1 MAKDANV
8 FARVDATLK
17 EQAESILS
25 QLGMPM
31 SSAIN
36 IFLNQVVLRRGLPFE
51 VTLPA
56 NAPTAF
62 GGLSKEQVDA
72 EIQKGYD
79 DCLAGRVRPAEQVFQ
94 EIEAELGTR
103 GSIGST

>member
-1 MAKDANV
+1 MTMAKDANV
-8 FARVDATLK
+8 FARVDASLK

-51 VTLPA
+51 VTLPNPPLA
-56 NAPTAF
+56 IGNMT
-62 GGLSKEQVDA
+62 KEQLNL
-72 EIQKGYD
+72 ELQKGYD
-79 DCLAGRVRPAEQVFQ
+79 DCLAGRVESAEQVFK
-94 EIEAELGTR
+94 EIEAEFGL
-103 GSIGST
+103 

>member
-8 FARVDATLK
+8 FARVDASLK

-51 VTLPA
+51 VALPA
-56 NAPTAF
+56 NAPLAIGAMT
-62 GGLSKEQVDA
+62 KEQLNA
-72 EIQKGYD
+72 ELQKGYD
-79 DCLAGRVRPAEQVFQ
+79 DCLAGRVEPAEEVFR
-94 EIEAELGTR
+94 EIEAELGL
-103 GSIGST
+103 

>member
-8 FARVDATLK
+8 FARVDASLK
-17 EQAESILS
+17 EQAEGILS

-51 VTLPA
+51 VVLPA
-56 NAPTAF
+56 STPLAIGAMT
-62 GGLSKEQVDA
+62 KEQFNA
-72 EIQKGYD
+72 ELQKGYD
-79 DCLAGRVRPAEQVFQ
+79 DCLAGRVESAAKVFR
-94 EIEAELGTR
+94 ELEAELDL
-103 GSIGST
+103 